1 MKTLLTSLF
10 ILFTS
15 LYCFGQEVEF
25 CGSVNTSSEE
35 RFQNAAGLGLQYQQD
50 IGKKFKAGLAVH
62 YNSARVT
69 FDHIVYIDAAPN
81 LIVVD
86 RINSASRR
94 FSIRLN
100 LQGMLRDN
108 ENVSFSLGPEISYN
122 FYKGEDH
129 VDRRWGSNSERDL
142 FTRYNGLIKHI
153 GLGLISK
160 VEIKHV
166 FDPRLSLCFTFRP
179 EFTTDFQFT
188 KYDPPAFSAAMGF
201 MEFQTGF
208 KYSFKK

>member
-10 ILFTS
+10 ILFTG

-35 RFQNAAGLGLQYQQD
+35 RFQNATGLGLQYQQD
-50 IGKKFKAGLAVH
+50 IGKKFKAGLGVH

-69 FDHIVYIDAAPN
+69 FDHIVYIDADPN
-81 LIVVD
+81 ILVVD

-94 FSIRLN
+94 FSFRLN
-100 LQGMLRDN
+100 LQGLLRDN

-142 FTRYNGLIKHI
+142 FTRYNGLIKQI

-179 EFTTDFQFT
+179 EITTDGLFPKGETPVF
-188 KYDPPAFSAAMGF
+188 AGVMGF
-201 MEFQTGF
+201 IEFQTGL
-208 KYSFKK
+208 KYRFKK